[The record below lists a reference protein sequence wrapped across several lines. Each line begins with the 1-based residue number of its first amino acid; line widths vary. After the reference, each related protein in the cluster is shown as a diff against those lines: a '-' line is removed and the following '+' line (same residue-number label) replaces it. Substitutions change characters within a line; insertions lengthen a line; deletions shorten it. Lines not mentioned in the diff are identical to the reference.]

1 MQEKL
6 KAILPR
12 LIWSM
17 FSCISGWHGIQML
30 WGERPTTG
38 VANILVCM
46 GLVVLAIKWPVVM
59 DHFAPSPI
67 VLRTG
72 TVVLISLSWNHLL
85 ASSPG
90 LRDFASSRWPDQKL
104 AGLVENSSNQLGP

>member
-59 DHFAPSPI
+59 YYFAPSPI

-72 TVVLISLSWNHLL
+72 TVVLILCLGITYLPLLL
-85 ASSPG
+85 A
-90 LRDFASSRWPDQKL
+90 
-104 AGLVENSSNQLGP
+104 